1 MKKNNKTTITTKQWK
16 IKCSYK
22 YKTPNLTW
30 LTKAWYCPNLSDHI
44 HRGSQLFQSK
54 CVHQLERVSIG
65 AGIWKVE
72 LYLKVLQK
80 KINKVCKTF
89 VNVFIYFFFI
99 LTTLAQHLFLLTCL
113 LCCLC
118 SVCKRSLFYNVK
130 SLSKKLCQIHS
141 SFRHDLN
148 FRLSPS
154 RHPHHHHLLH
164 PENKQTNK
172 CNLKCVPWAASN
184 SWTQVRSVKHFL
196 QLHIFNI
203 KIGSHYLCCVC
214 VHWFR

>member
-1 MKKNNKTTITTKQWK
+1 MWPESSLTPMPVKFYCQRVWMKKNNKTTITTKQWK

-89 VNVFIYFFFI
+89 VNVFIYFFSS
-99 LTTLAQHLFLLTCL
+99 LQHLHSTCFYWL
-113 LCCLC
+113 VY
-118 SVCKRSLFYNVK
+118 SAVCA
-130 SLSKKLCQIHS
+130 Q
-141 SFRHDLN
+141 
-148 FRLSPS
+148 
-154 RHPHHHHLLH
+154 
-164 PENKQTNK
+164 
-172 CNLKCVPWAASN
+172 
-184 SWTQVRSVKHFL
+184 SVKGHCSIML
-196 QLHIFNI
+196 SLWARN
-203 KIGSHYLCCVC
+203 CVKFTLLSDMI
-214 VHWFR
+214 WILD